1 MSPDTLESRM
11 AALKQQVDD
20 LSGDVHAFAGAVAQQ
35 AVFSEQISNLR
46 EKLLEIRRDLDG
58 LHDALR
64 SFKDELSSREQAQVK
79 ERKSDR
85 RWMIGTVIAST
96 SVIIGALAI
105 VASVMG

>member
-1 MSPDTLESRM
+1 M

-20 LSGDVHAFAGAVAQQ
+20 LADDVHVFAGAVAQQ
-35 AVFSEQISNLR
+35 AVFSEQIANLR

-58 LHDALR
+58 LHDSLR
-64 SFKDELSSREQAQVK
+64 AFKQELEARERTQVQ

-85 RWMIGTVIAST
+85 RWMVGTVIAST

-105 VASVMG
+105 VASVLG